1 VPKLDALEVA
11 ELLVEYG
18 RRKMLLGGNPYRAKA
33 YIRAAENLALL
44 TEPLGA
50 VIADGRLRQVPSVGE
65 AIADIIT
72 KLHQTGGHP
81 SLEKIR
87 QDFPA
92 SLLELLTVPGLP
104 REKIVKLHKDLGIN
118 TLEELETAVRQDRL
132 KGVKGLG
139 PALQR
144 KILAGLEIR
153 QTAKNARHIHRAA
166 DLLDAAQV
174 NLKRSLED
182 AKRITIAGDLRR
194 GSELVS
200 DLALVAEV
208 PALEEP
214 QEVKSGELTVH
225 LTDEKHF
232 GAGLLFATGSEAHL
246 DALCAL
252 AKRKGLTLNAEG
264 LKRDGRVVASRSERE
279 IYEALGLAFIEPE
292 LREGGDEI
300 ALAKSKRLPKLVKD
314 EDICGVLH
322 AHTDASDGANTLQ
335 QMAEATRKRGYAYL
349 GITDH
354 SRSAHYAGGLNVDEI
369 SEQHEAIER
378 LNASYGDDFRIF
390 KGIESDILP
399 DGSLDY
405 PDDVLRQLDFVVA
418 SVHGQFRKDISAQ
431 TERIIKAVANP
442 HTTILGHMTG
452 RQLLRR
458 PGYEVDVERVL
469 AACAKHDVAVEI
481 NSNPWRLDLDWR
493 WHRRAL
499 ELGCTFSINP
509 DAHSTAE
516 IDLTHW
522 GVVMARKGGISPD
535 RVLNCLDL
543 QAFDRYLASRKEA
556 NELDSI

>member
-1 VPKLDALEVA
+1 MPKLDALEVA

-18 RRKMLLGGNPYRAKA
+18 RRKMLLDGDPYRAKA
-33 YIRAAENLALL
+33 YVRAAENLALL
-44 TEPLGA
+44 TEPLDA
-50 VIADGRLRQVPSVGE
+50 VIAEGRLREVPSVGE

-104 REKIVKLHKDLGIN
+104 RQKIVKLHNELGIN
-118 TLEELETAVRQDRL
+118 TLEELEIAVRQDRL

-153 QTAKNARHIHRAA
+153 QTARNARHIHRAA

-174 NLKRSLED
+174 NLKRSLAD
-182 AKRITIAGDLRR
+182 AKRIMIAGDLRR

-208 PALEEP
+208 PASEKL
-214 QEVKSGELTVH
+214 QELKNGELTVH

-232 GAGLLFATGSEAHL
+232 GARLLFATGSEAHL

-264 LKRDGRVVASRSERE
+264 LKRDGRVVASRSEEE
-279 IYEALGLAFIEPE
+279 IYKALGLAFIEPE

-335 QMAEATRKRGYAYL
+335 HMAEATRKRGYAYF
-349 GITDH
+349 GVTDH
-354 SRSAHYAGGLNVDEI
+354 SRSAHYAGGLSVDEI
-369 SEQHEAIER
+369 SKQHER
-378 LNASYGDDFRIF
+378 L
-390 KGIESDILP
+390 
-399 DGSLDY
+399 
-405 PDDVLRQLDFVVA
+405 
-418 SVHGQFRKDISAQ
+418 SV
-431 TERIIKAVANP
+431 
-442 HTTILGHMTG
+442 
-452 RQLLRR
+452 
-458 PGYEVDVERVL
+458 
-469 AACAKHDVAVEI
+469 
-481 NSNPWRLDLDWR
+481 
-493 WHRRAL
+493 
-499 ELGCTFSINP
+499 
-509 DAHSTAE
+509 
-516 IDLTHW
+516 
-522 GVVMARKGGISPD
+522 
-535 RVLNCLDL
+535 
-543 QAFDRYLASRKEA
+543 
-556 NELDSI
+556 

>member
-18 RRKMLLGGNPYRAKA
+18 RRKMLLDGDPYRAKA
-33 YIRAAENLALL
+33 YVRAAENLALL
-44 TEPLGA
+44 TEPLDA
-50 VIADGRLRQVPSVGE
+50 VIAEGRLREVPSVGE

-104 REKIVKLHKDLGIN
+104 RQKIVKLHNELGIN

-132 KGVKGLG
+132 KAVKGLG

-153 QTAKNARHIHRAA
+153 QTARNARHIHRAA

-174 NLKRSLED
+174 NLKRSLAD
-182 AKRITIAGDLRR
+182 AKRIMIAGDLRR

-208 PALEEP
+208 PAFEE
-214 QEVKSGELTVH
+214 EVKSGELTVH

-232 GAGLLFATGSEAHL
+232 GARLLFATGSEAHL

-264 LKRDGRVVASRSERE
+264 LKRDGRVVASRSEEE
-279 IYEALGLAFIEPE
+279 IYKALGLAFIEPE

-335 QMAEATRKRGYAYL
+335 QMAEATRKRGYAYF

-354 SRSAHYAGGLNVDEI
+354 SRSAHYAGGLSVDEI
-369 SEQHEAIER
+369 SKQHEAIER

-390 KGIESDILP
+390 KGVESDILP

-499 ELGCTFSINP
+499 ELGCAFSINP

-522 GVVMARKGGISPD
+522 GVVMARKGGISSD